1 VPLHI
6 DAQCQIARLVA
17 HPLVCAALQHNADQ
31 ILVLYAKGL
40 STRDI
45 VAAFKEMYDTD
56 ISAGLVSKVTE
67 CVIEQ
72 VHEWQNRPRDM
83 HNDTMLQSTR
93 PRGARPAATFYLRA
107 EGESMTGVGI
117 FPGDLLVVDKSLT
130 PRHGDVVIALL
141 DGGFTVKT
149 LQLKP
154 RLRLLPANPAFA
166 PIDPCM
172 SLSLEL
178 FGVVTHV
185 IGNLRQRDGY
195 SAR

>member
-1 VPLHI
+1 MKLLTPDPSPAEVTIPLFLHRASCGFPSPAS
-6 DAQCQIARLVA
+6 DYLEGKLDLNTHCVA
-17 HPLVCAALQHNADQ
+17 H
-31 ILVLYAKGL
+31 
-40 STRDI
+40 
-45 VAAFKEMYDTD
+45 
-56 ISAGLVSKVTE
+56 
-67 CVIEQ
+67 
-72 VHEWQNRPRDM
+72 
-83 HNDTMLQSTR
+83 
-93 PRGARPAATFYLRA
+93 PAATFYLRA

-166 PIDPCM
+166 PTDPCM

>member
-1 VPLHI
+1 MTVYKYRRFAMKLLTPDPSPAEVTIPLFLHRASCGFPSPASDYLEGKLDLNTHCVPH
-6 DAQCQIARLVA
+6 
-17 HPLVCAALQHNADQ
+17 
-31 ILVLYAKGL
+31 
-40 STRDI
+40 
-45 VAAFKEMYDTD
+45 
-56 ISAGLVSKVTE
+56 
-67 CVIEQ
+67 
-72 VHEWQNRPRDM
+72 
-83 HNDTMLQSTR
+83 
-93 PRGARPAATFYLRA
+93 PAATFYLRA

-154 RLRLLPANPAFA
+154 KLRLLPANPAFA

-178 FGVVTHV
+178 LGW
-185 IGNLRQRDGY
+185 
-195 SAR
+195 SPM

>member
-1 VPLHI
+1 MKLLTPDPSPAEVTIPLFLHRASCGFPSPASDYLEGKLDLNTHCVPH
-6 DAQCQIARLVA
+6 
-17 HPLVCAALQHNADQ
+17 
-31 ILVLYAKGL
+31 
-40 STRDI
+40 
-45 VAAFKEMYDTD
+45 
-56 ISAGLVSKVTE
+56 
-67 CVIEQ
+67 
-72 VHEWQNRPRDM
+72 
-83 HNDTMLQSTR
+83 
-93 PRGARPAATFYLRA
+93 PAATFYLRA

-166 PIDPCM
+166 PIDPFM

>member
-1 VPLHI
+1 M
-6 DAQCQIARLVA
+6 QIIFESSEPMVRHSWFARLALIHSYRRTTPVYKHRHLATNPLIPDPSPRTLSIPLYLSRVACGFPSPAGAYLEGHSTTALA
-17 HPLVCAALQHNADQ
+17 HPAV
-31 ILVLYAKGL
+31 
-40 STRDI
+40 
-45 VAAFKEMYDTD
+45 
-56 ISAGLVSKVTE
+56 
-67 CVIEQ
+67 
-72 VHEWQNRPRDM
+72 
-83 HNDTMLQSTR
+83 
-93 PRGARPAATFYLRA
+93 TFYLRA
-107 EGESMTGVGI
+107 GGESMTGVGI
-117 FPGDLLVVDKSLT
+117 FSGDLLVVDKSLT

-154 RLRLLPANPAFA
+154 RLRLLPGNPAFA

-185 IGNLRQRDGY
+185 IGNLRQRDGH

>member
-1 VPLHI
+1 MKLLTPDPSPAEVTIPLFLHRASCGFPSPAS
-6 DAQCQIARLVA
+6 DYLEGKLDLNTHC
-17 HPLVCAALQHNADQ
+17 
-31 ILVLYAKGL
+31 
-40 STRDI
+40 
-45 VAAFKEMYDTD
+45 
-56 ISAGLVSKVTE
+56 VS
-67 CVIEQ
+67 
-72 VHEWQNRPRDM
+72 H
-83 HNDTMLQSTR
+83 
-93 PRGARPAATFYLRA
+93 PAATFYLRA

-149 LQLKP
+149 S
-154 RLRLLPANPAFA
+154 FA

>member
-1 VPLHI
+1 MKLLTPDPSPAEVTIPLFLHRASCGFPSPASDYLEGKLDLNTHCVPH
-6 DAQCQIARLVA
+6 
-17 HPLVCAALQHNADQ
+17 
-31 ILVLYAKGL
+31 
-40 STRDI
+40 
-45 VAAFKEMYDTD
+45 
-56 ISAGLVSKVTE
+56 
-67 CVIEQ
+67 
-72 VHEWQNRPRDM
+72 
-83 HNDTMLQSTR
+83 
-93 PRGARPAATFYLRA
+93 PAATFYLRA

-172 SLSLEL
+172 SLSQEL

>member
-1 VPLHI
+1 MKLLTPDPSPAEVTIPLFLHRASCGFPSPAS
-6 DAQCQIARLVA
+6 DYLEGKFDLNTHCVA
-17 HPLVCAALQHNADQ
+17 H
-31 ILVLYAKGL
+31 
-40 STRDI
+40 
-45 VAAFKEMYDTD
+45 
-56 ISAGLVSKVTE
+56 
-67 CVIEQ
+67 
-72 VHEWQNRPRDM
+72 
-83 HNDTMLQSTR
+83 
-93 PRGARPAATFYLRA
+93 PAATFYLRA

-178 FGVVTHV
+178 LGVVTHV

>member
-1 VPLHI
+1 MKLLTPDPSPAEVTIPLFLHRASCGFPSPASDYLEGKLDLNTHCVPH
-6 DAQCQIARLVA
+6 
-17 HPLVCAALQHNADQ
+17 
-31 ILVLYAKGL
+31 
-40 STRDI
+40 
-45 VAAFKEMYDTD
+45 
-56 ISAGLVSKVTE
+56 
-67 CVIEQ
+67 
-72 VHEWQNRPRDM
+72 
-83 HNDTMLQSTR
+83 
-93 PRGARPAATFYLRA
+93 PAATFYLRA

-166 PIDPCM
+166 PIDPYM

>member
-1 VPLHI
+1 MVRVINTLTCLSPAEVTIPLFLHRASCGFPSPAS
-6 DAQCQIARLVA
+6 DYLEGKFDLNTHCVA
-17 HPLVCAALQHNADQ
+17 H
-31 ILVLYAKGL
+31 
-40 STRDI
+40 
-45 VAAFKEMYDTD
+45 
-56 ISAGLVSKVTE
+56 
-67 CVIEQ
+67 
-72 VHEWQNRPRDM
+72 
-83 HNDTMLQSTR
+83 
-93 PRGARPAATFYLRA
+93 PAATFYLRA

>member
-1 VPLHI
+1 MKLLTPDPSPAEVTIPLFLHRVSCGFPSPAS
-6 DAQCQIARLVA
+6 DYLEGKLDLNTHCVA
-17 HPLVCAALQHNADQ
+17 H
-31 ILVLYAKGL
+31 
-40 STRDI
+40 
-45 VAAFKEMYDTD
+45 
-56 ISAGLVSKVTE
+56 
-67 CVIEQ
+67 
-72 VHEWQNRPRDM
+72 
-83 HNDTMLQSTR
+83 
-93 PRGARPAATFYLRA
+93 PAATFYLRA

-166 PIDPCM
+166 PIDPFM

>member
-1 VPLHI
+1 MTLLTPDPSPAEVTIPLFLHRASCGFPSPAS
-6 DAQCQIARLVA
+6 DYLEGKLDLNTHCVA
-17 HPLVCAALQHNADQ
+17 H
-31 ILVLYAKGL
+31 
-40 STRDI
+40 
-45 VAAFKEMYDTD
+45 
-56 ISAGLVSKVTE
+56 
-67 CVIEQ
+67 
-72 VHEWQNRPRDM
+72 
-83 HNDTMLQSTR
+83 
-93 PRGARPAATFYLRA
+93 PAATFYLRA

-166 PIDPCM
+166 PIDPFM

>member
-1 VPLHI
+1 MKLLTPDPSPAEVTIPLFLHRASCGFPSPAS
-6 DAQCQIARLVA
+6 DYLEGKLDLNTHCVA
-17 HPLVCAALQHNADQ
+17 H
-31 ILVLYAKGL
+31 
-40 STRDI
+40 
-45 VAAFKEMYDTD
+45 
-56 ISAGLVSKVTE
+56 
-67 CVIEQ
+67 
-72 VHEWQNRPRDM
+72 
-83 HNDTMLQSTR
+83 
-93 PRGARPAATFYLRA
+93 PAATFYLRA

-130 PRHGDVVIALL
+130 PRHGDVVIAQL

-166 PIDPCM
+166 PIAPCM

>member
-1 VPLHI
+1 MKLLTPDPSPAEVTIPLFLHRASCGFPSPASDYLEGKLDLNTHCVPH
-6 DAQCQIARLVA
+6 
-17 HPLVCAALQHNADQ
+17 
-31 ILVLYAKGL
+31 
-40 STRDI
+40 
-45 VAAFKEMYDTD
+45 
-56 ISAGLVSKVTE
+56 
-67 CVIEQ
+67 
-72 VHEWQNRPRDM
+72 
-83 HNDTMLQSTR
+83 
-93 PRGARPAATFYLRA
+93 PAATFYLRA

-166 PIDPCM
+166 PLDPCM
-172 SLSLEL
+172 CLSLEL
-178 FGVVTHV
+178 FGEVTHV

>member
-1 VPLHI
+1 MKLLTPDPSPAEVTIPLFLHRASCGFPSPASDYLEGKLDLNTHCVPH
-6 DAQCQIARLVA
+6 
-17 HPLVCAALQHNADQ
+17 
-31 ILVLYAKGL
+31 
-40 STRDI
+40 
-45 VAAFKEMYDTD
+45 
-56 ISAGLVSKVTE
+56 
-67 CVIEQ
+67 
-72 VHEWQNRPRDM
+72 
-83 HNDTMLQSTR
+83 
-93 PRGARPAATFYLRA
+93 PAATFYLRA

-149 LQLKP
+149 LQLRP
-154 RLRLLPANPAFA
+154 RLALLPANPAFA
-166 PIDPCM
+166 PLAVDAEQGF
-172 SLSLEL
+172 EL

>member
-1 VPLHI
+1 MKLLTPDPSPAEVTIPLFLHRASCGFPSPAS
-6 DAQCQIARLVA
+6 DYLEGKLDLNTHCVA
-17 HPLVCAALQHNADQ
+17 H
-31 ILVLYAKGL
+31 
-40 STRDI
+40 
-45 VAAFKEMYDTD
+45 
-56 ISAGLVSKVTE
+56 
-67 CVIEQ
+67 
-72 VHEWQNRPRDM
+72 
-83 HNDTMLQSTR
+83 
-93 PRGARPAATFYLRA
+93 PAATFYLRA

-166 PIDPCM
+166 PIDPFM

>member
-1 VPLHI
+1 MKLLTPDPSPAEVTIPLFLHRASCGFPSPASDYLEGKLDLNTHCVPH
-6 DAQCQIARLVA
+6 
-17 HPLVCAALQHNADQ
+17 
-31 ILVLYAKGL
+31 
-40 STRDI
+40 
-45 VAAFKEMYDTD
+45 
-56 ISAGLVSKVTE
+56 
-67 CVIEQ
+67 
-72 VHEWQNRPRDM
+72 
-83 HNDTMLQSTR
+83 
-93 PRGARPAATFYLRA
+93 PAATFYLRA

-130 PRHGDVVIALL
+130 PRNGDVVIALL
-141 DGGFTVKT
+141 DGGLTVKT

-166 PIDPCM
+166 PIDPFM

-178 FGVVTHV
+178 FVVVTHV

>member
-1 VPLHI
+1 MKLLTPDPSPAEVTIPLFLHRASCGFPSPAS
-6 DAQCQIARLVA
+6 DYLEGKLDLNTHCVA
-17 HPLVCAALQHNADQ
+17 H
-31 ILVLYAKGL
+31 
-40 STRDI
+40 
-45 VAAFKEMYDTD
+45 
-56 ISAGLVSKVTE
+56 
-67 CVIEQ
+67 
-72 VHEWQNRPRDM
+72 
-83 HNDTMLQSTR
+83 
-93 PRGARPAATFYLRA
+93 PAATFYLRA

-178 FGVVTHV
+178 FGVVA
-185 IGNLRQRDGY
+185 Y
-195 SAR
+195 SGEV

>member
-1 VPLHI
+1 MKLLTPDPSPAEVTIPLFLHRASCGFPSPAS
-6 DAQCQIARLVA
+6 DYLEGKLDLNTHCVA
-17 HPLVCAALQHNADQ
+17 H
-31 ILVLYAKGL
+31 
-40 STRDI
+40 
-45 VAAFKEMYDTD
+45 
-56 ISAGLVSKVTE
+56 
-67 CVIEQ
+67 
-72 VHEWQNRPRDM
+72 
-83 HNDTMLQSTR
+83 
-93 PRGARPAATFYLRA
+93 PAATFYLRA

-130 PRHGDVVIALL
+130 PRHGDVVIAQL

-166 PIDPCM
+166 PIDPFM

>member
-1 VPLHI
+1 MPLF
-6 DAQCQIARLVA
+6 
-17 HPLVCAALQHNADQ
+17 LQRASCGFPSPASDYLEGSLDLNRHC
-31 ILVLYAKGL
+31 
-40 STRDI
+40 
-45 VAAFKEMYDTD
+45 
-56 ISAGLVSKVTE
+56 IS
-67 CVIEQ
+67 
-72 VHEWQNRPRDM
+72 H
-83 HNDTMLQSTR
+83 
-93 PRGARPAATFYLRA
+93 PAATFYLRA

-166 PIDPCM
+166 PIDPRM